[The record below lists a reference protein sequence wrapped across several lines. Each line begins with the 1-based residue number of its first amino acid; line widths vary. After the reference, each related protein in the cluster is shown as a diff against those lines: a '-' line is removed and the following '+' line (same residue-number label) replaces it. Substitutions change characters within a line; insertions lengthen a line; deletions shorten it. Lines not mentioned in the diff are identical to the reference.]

1 MSYWGKRYSI
11 LMLSFIVAIFG
22 FAGSAYG
29 NIYGDELPPGPPEL
43 HYIVPNS
50 GPTSGGNLVQ
60 LGGLNFTES
69 TQVFF
74 GNTEAVIQTRSETS
88 MVVVAPAGSG
98 LDVLI
103 IIRTSSGEDSNPFL
117 NYDYNPPVLDDITP
131 DHGATSGGNEVTLSG
146 KNFMGN
152 TKVFFGDMEAEVM
165 QNSHTHLVVVAP
177 AGSGLNVPV
186 VVKTLSGESMKKVYD
201 YDPPVLNE
209 ITPNHGATSGGNE
222 VTLTGKNFMGNTKVF
237 FGDTEAEVMQNSHT
251 HLVVVA
257 PAGSGLNVPVVV
269 KTLSGESLPIYYNY
283 DEPVVQ
289 PVITSITP
297 NHGPTSGG
305 NQVTLSGMNFAGDIQ
320 VLFGETVAPVL
331 MSSHTQLVVAVPAGS
346 GLNVPVVVNTSSGG
360 SAPFTYN
367 YDAPV
372 ITSITPNHGPTSG
385 GNQVTLSGMNFSGL
399 IEVRFGD
406 KVISSSSFVERSQT
420 SVTVISP
427 IASTLE
433 VPITVVTLSGES
445 NSITY
450 FYDLPEVSIKKVML
464 DNPKAK
470 AKAGQTIEITG
481 TFQDDSKQS
490 TPFLPIHLSDSTGT
504 LDVTVFTDA
513 SGVFVYTYL
522 LPDQKQVTLTA
533 TVLHQNGS
541 SSDSIKINI
550 K

>member
-152 TKVFFGDMEAEVM
+152 TKVFFGDM
-165 QNSHTHLVVVAP
+165 
-177 AGSGLNVPV
+177 
-186 VVKTLSGESMKKVYD
+186 
-201 YDPPVLNE
+201 
-209 ITPNHGATSGGNE
+209 
-222 VTLTGKNFMGNTKVF
+222 
-237 FGDTEAEVMQNSHT
+237 EAEVMQNSHT